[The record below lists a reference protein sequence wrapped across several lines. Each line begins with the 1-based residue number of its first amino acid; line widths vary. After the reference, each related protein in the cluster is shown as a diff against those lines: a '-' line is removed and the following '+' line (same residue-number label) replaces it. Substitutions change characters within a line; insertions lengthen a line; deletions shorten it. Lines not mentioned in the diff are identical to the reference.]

1 MQWFLG
7 GIEERG
13 APPSPQYKKNPHH
26 KTAKQNPRATKLKE
40 MKKAQQTVGCETVRQ
55 EDLLVFWRTKGCSWK
70 LKFEI
75 SSQRDCLNRDQ
86 NMQLDLAT
94 SVYL

>member
-13 APPSPQYKKNPHH
+13 APPSPQYKKTHH
-26 KTAKQNPRATKLKE
+26 KTAKQNPKATKLKE

-55 EDLLVFWRTKGCSWK
+55 EDLLVFQRTKGCSWK

-75 SSQRDCLNRDQ
+75 SSQLNRDQ
-86 NMQLDLAT
+86 NMQLDLAI

>member
-13 APPSPQYKKNPHH
+13 APPSPQYKKTHH
-26 KTAKQNPRATKLKE
+26 KTAKQNPKATKLKE

-55 EDLLVFWRTKGCSWK
+55 EDLLVF
-70 LKFEI
+70 
-75 SSQRDCLNRDQ
+75 
-86 NMQLDLAT
+86 
-94 SVYL
+94 

>member
-1 MQWFLG
+1 
-7 GIEERG
+7 
-13 APPSPQYKKNPHH
+13 
-26 KTAKQNPRATKLKE
+26 

-55 EDLLVFWRTKGCSWK
+55 EDLLVFQRTKGCSWK

-75 SSQRDCLNRDQ
+75 SSQLNRDQ
-86 NMQLDLAT
+86 NMQLDLAI

>member
-13 APPSPQYKKNPHH
+13 APPSPQYKKTHH
-26 KTAKQNPRATKLKE
+26 KTAKQNPKATKLKE
-40 MKKAQQTVGCETVRQ
+40 MKKAQQTVGCETVGQ

-75 SSQRDCLNRDQ
+75 SSQLNRDQ